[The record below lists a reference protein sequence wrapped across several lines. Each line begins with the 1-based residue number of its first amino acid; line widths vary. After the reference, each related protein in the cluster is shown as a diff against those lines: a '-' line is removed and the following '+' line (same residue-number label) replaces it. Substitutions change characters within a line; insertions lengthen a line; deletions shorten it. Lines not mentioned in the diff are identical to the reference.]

1 MQYLSVCSLRKLL
14 ENLVTDVTDVVF
26 VLCHVTYI
34 VPNTI
39 RVICHV
45 SVLDVRHFPPA
56 IPNSLGL
63 ILPRGFFPT
72 MLRGLREMTMHDRKK
87 MHIIWVSFYLEERI
101 NWGHQFLRLLVET
114 GPPFYVVVRATRR
127 SSRLQ
132 SKGST
137 FIPQLFEDLEYW
149 FGSGNRT
156 QDLPLCSQL
165 LYRLSLFLPG

>member
-1 MQYLSVCSLRKLL
+1 MFENLSTAGSRSNTIGSNRDSLQLRTTRSTLSTGQCLFCILMQYLSVCSLRKLL

-72 MLRGLREMTMHDRKK
+72 MLRGLRGMTMHDRKK
-87 MHIIWVSFYLEERI
+87 MH
-101 NWGHQFLRLLVET
+101 
-114 GPPFYVVVRATRR
+114 
-127 SSRLQ
+127 
-132 SKGST
+132 
-137 FIPQLFEDLEYW
+137 FI
-149 FGSGNRT
+149 
-156 QDLPLCSQL
+156 
-165 LYRLSLFLPG
+165 